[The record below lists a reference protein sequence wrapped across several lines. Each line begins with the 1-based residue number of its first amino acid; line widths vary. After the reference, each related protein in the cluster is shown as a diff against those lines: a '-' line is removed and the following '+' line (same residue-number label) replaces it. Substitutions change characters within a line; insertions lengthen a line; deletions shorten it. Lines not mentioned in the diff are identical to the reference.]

1 MKNLYLIGNAHI
13 DPVWLWRWQE
23 GFAEIRATYRS
34 ALDRMK
40 EYPDFKFTSAC
51 AVYYEWIEKVD
62 PDMFEEIKQRVAE
75 GRWGIVGGW
84 FLQPDCNTPSGESFA
99 RHALISQRYFKEKF
113 GKTVTTG
120 YNVDS
125 FGHNAGLPQIFSKS
139 GIKNYVFLRPGTH
152 EKAFDFSTFKWE
164 SEDGSAVTAYRIPWS
179 YALEAWEADKV
190 GQLKAR
196 ADETNASYM
205 AFIGVGNHGGG
216 PTIKMIEKIKEM
228 GLYGDGFST
237 PDEFFDSVDWE
248 LPVIHDELQH
258 HARGCYSA
266 CSYVKAANRKAE
278 NSLILAEMLS
288 VMAKELAGVPYPAK
302 KLKKAWK
309 NVLFNQFHDIMG
321 GCSIKEAYDDAAL
334 LYGEAMS
341 ITEQIINFAMQ
352 SITKNIDTLQGNTLP
367 NAKIEKSMRAWEHE
381 VVGIPVIV
389 FNPHSW
395 SVKLPV
401 QLTSRAK
408 KMTDWDGNEIPF
420 QIVRASQTNGDDKW
434 DTSFIAEVEP
444 FGYTVYRL
452 FEKQESEA
460 QFESELTADEYT
472 LENSLVKVEFNK
484 VTGDIC
490 KFYDKKNGRYIID
503 KPCRAILLDETDC
516 DTWAHDKDYLGDMI
530 GAFDSPVA
538 KVIESGAV
546 RATVRITTRYNN
558 SLLQRD
564 YTLSADSDV
573 LTVKTLVDFH
583 EKHRTLKFTF
593 PMTTDSV
600 TAKHA
605 YGAITRKENLG
616 EEHCGSWLAT
626 GDLCVANDSKYGYDT
641 LGGEVRLTALRST
654 IYADH
659 YGQNHRDEFCRFMEQ
674 GISEFAYA
682 VYPFTSKANAE
693 RKAQELNVGVRLVT
707 DSFHT
712 GKLTQKTGCLKCDNE
727 NIIVTAIKQSE
738 DKKENIIRFYDAN
751 GVDSHA
757 RIEILGKTLST
768 DVAHHEIKTLD
779 FSGNELNLLEWE
791 E

>member
-1 MKNLYLIGNAHI
+1 MTDLYLIGNAHI

-23 GFAEIRATYRS
+23 GFAEIRATFRS

-62 PDMFEEIKQRVAE
+62 PEMFEEIKQRVAE

-84 FLQPDCNTPSGESFA
+84 FLQPDCNTPSGESYA

-113 GKTVTTG
+113 DRTAVTG

-125 FGHNAGLPQIFSKS
+125 FGHNGGLPQILSKS
-139 GIKNYVFLRPGTH
+139 GLKNYVFLRPGVH
-152 EKAFDFSTFKWE
+152 EKDFDFSTFRWE
-164 SEDGSAVTAYRIPWS
+164 SDDGSSVKAYRIPWS
-179 YALEAWEADKV
+179 YSLEVWEADKV
-190 GQLKAR
+190 EQLKER
-196 ADETNASYM
+196 AEKNNVNYM

-216 PTIKMIEKIKEM
+216 PTIKMLEKIREM
-228 GLYGDGFST
+228 DFEGKRFAT
-237 PDEFFDSVDWE
+237 PDEFFDSVTWE

-266 CSYVKAANRKAE
+266 CSFVKKSNRKAE
-278 NSLILAEMLS
+278 NNLILAEMLS

-321 GCSIKEAYDDAAL
+321 GCSVKEAYDDAAM

-381 VVGIPVIV
+381 IVGIPVIV

-444 FGYTVYRL
+444 YGYTVYRL
-452 FEKQESEA
+452 FEKQKSEA
-460 QFESELTADEYT
+460 EVKNELIANAYS
-472 LENSLVKVEFNK
+472 LENSLVKIEFDK
-484 VTGDIC
+484 LTGDIC
-490 KFYDKKNGRYIID
+490 SFYDKKTGKYIIN
-503 KPCRAILLDETDC
+503 KPCRAILLDETKC

-530 GAFDSPVA
+530 AVFDTPEFS
-538 KVIESGAV
+538 VIEEGPV
-546 RATVRITTRYNN
+546 RATVRITTRSNN
-558 SLLQRD
+558 SLLRRE
-564 YTLSADSDV
+564 YTISADSNV
-573 LTVKTLVDFH
+573 LTVKTIVDFH
-583 EKHRTLKFTF
+583 EKHRTLKLTF

-600 TAKHA
+600 TAKNA
-605 YGAITRKENLG
+605 YGTVTRKDNLG
-616 EEHCGSWLAT
+616 EEHCGSWFAT
-626 GDLCVANDSKYGYDT
+626 GEMCVANDSKYGYDT
-641 LGGEVRLTALRST
+641 LNGEVRLTALRSA

-659 YGQNHRDEFCRFMEQ
+659 FGQEHRDEFCRFMEQ
-674 GISEFAYA
+674 GINEFTYA
-682 VYPFTSKANAE
+682 VFPYTGKADAE

-707 DSFHT
+707 DSFHK
-712 GKLTQKTGCLKCDNE
+712 GKLMQKMSCLKCNND

-738 DKKENIIRFYDAN
+738 DSEENIIRFYDAN
-751 GVDSHA
+751 GVDSQA
-757 RIEILGKTLST
+757 EIEILGKKLNTS
-768 DVAHHEIKTLD
+768 VAHNEIKTLD
-779 FSGNELNLLEWE
+779 FTGKELNLIEW
-791 E
+791 